1 MASTGFR
8 QPSFGFASERK
19 DSYRSVVSSRTV
31 ARAASRGAD
40 SRRRSATGGGA
51 GGKFKFTGLQLHQG
65 ANSIHGKRLA
75 NVEKLLRQFYKG
87 VKIGTRQR
95 FHFPCFFGYKLNQR
109 GRTGQIGAVL
119 KPNMIGQ
126 RDRRLLI
133 SRRERGTIED
143 KTPNAG

>member
-1 MASTGFR
+1 MTDIAVFDTALGTC
-8 QPSFGFASERK
+8 GIAW
-19 DSYRSVVSSRTV
+19 SRFTS
-31 ARAASRGAD
+31 AIGHRG
-40 SRRRSATGGGA
+40 RR

-87 VKIGTRQR
+87 VKSGTRQR